1 MKKRSTLL
9 ACSMM
14 VFCMSAFAQ
23 TSDTMGRNNSNK
35 MKSDKMMGKTM
46 SAVGCIAEKDGKYM
60 LMNKQHPDGMMLM
73 GSEDMKPHVGHKV
86 KLTGMMEK
94 DSMMKGDMNSN
105 DSMGMMAMKVTSMK
119 MMSDHCDMDGM
130 MKK

>member
-1 MKKRSTLL
+1 
-9 ACSMM
+9 
-14 VFCMSAFAQ
+14 MSAFAQ
-23 TSDTMGRNNSNK
+23 TSDTMGHNNSDK

-46 SAVGCIAEKDGKYM
+46 NAVGCIAEKGGRYM

-119 MMSDHCDMDGM
+119 MMFDHCDMDGM
-130 MKK
+130 LCD